1 MKEESFCTRESPF
14 YSRKISRDA
23 EEAVEPRGRGQQPAW
38 IRIQR
43 SDSGG
48 GQDRLCRDT
57 LLEWQPRMHLEEAWG
72 CQRGKVPMFGKYRRR
87 GVGPPRELLSLC
99 TLLGNETP
107 PTWAPVTG
115 TSYHCHW
122 AAHRRWPMTALL
134 PWGCS
139 GSQCCQETQ
148 VSRKELQRSKKRS
161 QESASIQ
168 SLFPSQKDDCVFI
181 TQGSYLIQ
189 DPWGKVFFVSL
200 LLIRT
205 FQSKLTISSQRGTF
219 DWEFCCKI
227 ICLF

>member
-87 GVGPPRELLSLC
+87 GVGPLRELLSLC

-115 TSYHCHW
+115 TSDHCHW

-148 VSRKELQRSKKRS
+148 EQMQACLNICQSISMIYHSNRLKKKAKWPSR
-161 QESASIQ
+161 
-168 SLFPSQKDDCVFI
+168 
-181 TQGSYLIQ
+181 
-189 DPWGKVFFVSL
+189 
-200 LLIRT
+200 
-205 FQSKLTISSQRGTF
+205 
-219 DWEFCCKI
+219 
-227 ICLF
+227 